1 LGAPLNMPL
10 NDVEALAKK
19 PCCCA
24 GGAASMLMGLH
35 ARQHATY

>member
-10 NDVEALAKK
+10 NEVEALAKK

-24 GGAASMLMGLH
+24 GCAVSMLASLRTRH
-35 ARQHATY
+35 QAT